1 MKGEY
6 QTLCSSSATRLLV
19 LKEVVWIQVR
29 EERRGA
35 VGSRGREGEERR
47 RGRKRRRKERGK
59 DNERE
64 RERGEK
70 NTSILLNPNLDQR

>member
-29 EERRGA
+29 EERRGEGWWG
-35 VGSRGREGEERR
+35 VGG
-47 RGRKRRRKERGK
+47 
-59 DNERE
+59 ERE
-64 RERGEK
+64 KKGGEREREEGKKEGKIMRERGEK
-70 NTSILLNPNLDQR
+70 NTSILLNPHLDQR